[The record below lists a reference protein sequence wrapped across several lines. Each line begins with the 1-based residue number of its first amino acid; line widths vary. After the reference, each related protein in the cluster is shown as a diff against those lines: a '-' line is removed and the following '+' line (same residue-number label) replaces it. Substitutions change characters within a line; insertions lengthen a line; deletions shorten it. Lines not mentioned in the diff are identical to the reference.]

1 MKICV
6 IGLGYVGTVVAACLA
21 RLGHEVVGVDTQ
33 QSKVD
38 LLNAGKAPIVEK
50 DIDTLVEEQ
59 VRVERLAATTNLA
72 AAVEL
77 TDLALVCVGT
87 PADRNGRIDLTYV
100 RRVCEEIGPALRKH
114 PGAPVVAIRSTVLPG
129 TTRDVVIPALEST
142 SGRRAGIDFGLCM
155 NPEFLREGTAV
166 HDFLNPPKTVIGELN
181 RASGEVLAKLYDGL
195 PGPLVRTDLETAEM
209 VKYVDNAWHALK
221 VGFANEIGGIC
232 KAVGTDGHQVMDI
245 FCRDLKLNI
254 SPSYL
259 KPGFAFGG
267 TCLPKDLRA
276 LLASAAAHDI
286 SVPILNAVLPS
297 NQLQLERGLRAVIDA
312 GRGKVGIL
320 GLSFKAG
327 TDDLRES
334 PVVEL
339 VERLLGK
346 GFDLRVYDGNVNMA
360 QVNGTNRDYVLNRI
374 PHISRLMVPNIDQL
388 LAHAQTIVIGN
399 SAPEFKDVPKAM
411 VEGQVLVDLVRIADM
426 RSIAGVYEGI
436 SW

>member
-50 DIDTLVEEQ
+50 DIDSLVAEQ

-87 PADRNGRIDLTYV
+87 PADRNGRIDLSYV

-129 TTRDVVIPALEST
+129 TTRDMVIPTLESA
-142 SGRRAGIDFGLCM
+142 SGRRAGVDFGLCM

-166 HDFLNPPKTVIGELN
+166 NDFLNPPKTVIGELN
-181 RASGEVLAKLYDGL
+181 RASGEALTKLYEGL
-195 PGPLVRTDLETAEM
+195 PGPMVRTDLETAEM

-221 VGFANEIGGIC
+221 VGFANEIGRIC

-245 FCRDLKLNI
+245 FCRDHKLNI

-267 TCLPKDLRA
+267 MCLPKDLRA
-276 LLASAAAHDI
+276 LLASAASHDV

-346 GFDLRVYDGNVNMA
+346 GFDLRVYDSNVNMA
-360 QVNGTNRDYVLNRI
+360 QINGTNRDYVLNRI
-374 PHISRLMVPNIDQL
+374 PHISRLMVSSIDKL
-388 LAHAQTIVIGN
+388 LSHAQTIVIGN
-399 SAPEFKDVPKAM
+399 SAPEFKDVPNSM
-411 VEGQVLVDLVRIADM
+411 VEGQLLVDLVRIGDM